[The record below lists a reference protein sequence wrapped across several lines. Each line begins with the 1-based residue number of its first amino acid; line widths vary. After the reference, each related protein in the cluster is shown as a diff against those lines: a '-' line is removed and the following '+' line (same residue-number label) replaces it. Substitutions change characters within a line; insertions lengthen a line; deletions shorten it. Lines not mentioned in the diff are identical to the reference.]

1 MPVHHADVVGSLLAP
16 PELAEVMSYMPAR
29 QVTPV
34 ELKELQ
40 DRAIDDALAMQ
51 ERAGVDVVTDGE
63 LRRVQFFD
71 QFVVGMD
78 GLAPGTG
85 GSATFHSD
93 DGAEVHFE
101 VPMCVQD
108 KIGFSRAL
116 AVEEFSYLRGK
127 TEKTIKVTIPSPLL
141 LITVWNKELSRSVYA
156 DPFELFADGVELIRA
171 QIEQLRDLGCEY
183 VQIDAPELIQGF
195 ADESVQAER
204 TAQGLDAERFK
215 AEGIEYI
222 NAALDVPGIT
232 RAVHLCRGNY
242 AGMWT
247 ARGGYE
253 ELARSC
259 FGRAPNVD
267 VWMLEY
273 DDERSGG
280 FEPLGDLPDDKVAVL
295 GLVTTK
301 RPAVED
307 PGRLRERIEEAA
319 RFHPREQLGIS
330 TQCGF
335 ESGTNAPLDSA
346 QQEAKLT
353 LVADVAH
360 DVWAREGQ
368 TA

>member
-1 MPVHHADVVGSLLAP
+1 MTVHHADVVGSLLAP
-16 PELAEVMSYMPAR
+16 PELAELMSYQPAR
-29 QVTPV
+29 QVAPE

-63 LRRVQFFD
+63 LRRIQFFD

-78 GLAPGTG
+78 GLAPGAG

-93 DGAEVHFE
+93 DGAEVRFE
-101 VPMCVQD
+101 VPMCAQG
-108 KIGFSRAL
+108 KIGFPRAL
-116 AVEEFSYLRGK
+116 AVEEFSYLKGK
-127 TEKTIKVTIPSPLL
+127 TQRTVKVTIPSPLL
-141 LITVWNKELSRSVYA
+141 LVSVWNNELSRAAYA
-156 DPFELFADGVELIRA
+156 DPFELFADGVDLIRA

-195 ADESVQAER
+195 ADETVQAER
-204 TAQGLDAERFK
+204 AEQGLDPERFK
-215 AEGIEYI
+215 AEGIDYI

-253 ELARSC
+253 ELARRC
-259 FGRAPNVD
+259 FDRAPNVD

-280 FEPLGDLPDDKVAVL
+280 FEPLGDLPEDKVAVL

-301 RPAVED
+301 RPGMED
-307 PGRLRERIEEAA
+307 PARLRERIDEAA
-319 RFHPREQLGIS
+319 NFHPREQLGIS

-353 LVADVAH
+353 LVADLAH

>member
-1 MPVHHADVVGSLLAP
+1 MTVHHADVVGSLLAP
-16 PELAEVMSYMPAR
+16 PELADVQSY
-29 QVTPV
+29 TPV
-34 ELKELQ
+34 REVSPEELKELQ

-71 QFVVGMD
+71 QFVVGME
-78 GLAPGTG
+78 GLAPGPG

-93 DGAEVHFE
+93 DGEEVHFQ
-101 VPMCVQD
+101 VPMCVQG
-108 KIGFSRAL
+108 KIRATRSL
-116 AVEEFSYLRGK
+116 AREEFGYLHGK
-127 TEKTIKVTIPSPLL
+127 TDKTIKITLPSPLL
-141 LITVWNKELSRSVYA
+141 LLTVWNNELSRAAYD
-156 DPFELFADGVELIRA
+156 DPFELFADGVDLIRG
-171 QIEQLRDLGCEY
+171 QIEELRDAGCEY

-195 ADESVQAER
+195 TDEQVQAER
-204 TAQGLDAERFK
+204 AQQGLDPERFK
-215 AEGIEYI
+215 AEAIDYI
-222 NAALDVPGIT
+222 NAALDVPGIR

-253 ELARSC
+253 ELARQC
-259 FGRAPNVD
+259 FDRAPNVD
-267 VWMLEY
+267 VWMMEY
-273 DDERSGG
+273 DDDRSGG
-280 FEPLGDLPDDKVAVL
+280 FEPLAALPDDKVAVL

-301 RPAVED
+301 RPALED
-307 PGRLRERIEEAA
+307 GERLRARIEEAA

-335 ESGTNAPLDSA
+335 ESGTNAPLDA
-346 QQEAKLT
+346 ARQEAKLR

-360 DVWAREGQ
+360 DVWAKE

>member
-1 MPVHHADVVGSLLAP
+1 MSAHHADVVGSLLAP
-16 PELAEVMSYMPAR
+16 PELAEVQSYAPAR
-29 QVTPV
+29 PV
-34 ELKELQ
+34 SPEELKELQ

-51 ERAGVDVVTDGE
+51 ERAGVDVVSDGE

-71 QFVVGMD
+71 QFVTDMS
-78 GLAPGTG
+78 GLAPGAG

-93 DGAEVHFE
+93 DGEDVHFE
-101 VPMCVQD
+101 VPVCVQAP
-108 KIGFSRAL
+108 IEFTRAL
-116 AVEEFSYLRGK
+116 AVEEFSYLKGM

-141 LITVWNKELSRSVYA
+141 LLTVWNNELSRGVYA
-156 DPFELFADGVELIRA
+156 DPFELFAAGVDLIRE
-171 QIEQLRDLGCEY
+171 QIVQLRDLGCEY

-195 ADESVQAER
+195 ADEQVQAER
-204 TAQGLDAERFK
+204 AAQGLDPERFK
-215 AEGIEYI
+215 AEASDYI

-247 ARGGYE
+247 ARGGYD

-259 FGRAPNVD
+259 FDRAPNVD

-280 FEPLGDLPDDKVAVL
+280 FGPLAALPDDKVAVL

-301 RPAVED
+301 RPAMED
-307 PGRLRERIEEAA
+307 PARLRARIGEAA

-335 ESGTNAPLDSA
+335 ESGTNAPLNSA
-346 QQEAKLT
+346 QQEAKLR

-360 DVWAREGQ
+360 DVWAHEGR

>member
-1 MPVHHADVVGSLLAP
+1 MSTRHADVVGSLLAP
-16 PELAEVMSYMPAR
+16 PELAEVQSYAPAR
-29 QVTPV
+29 QVSTE
-34 ELKELQ
+34 ELRELQ

-51 ERAGVDVVTDGE
+51 ERAGLDVVTDGE

-93 DGAEVHFE
+93 EGGEVHFE
-101 VPMCVQD
+101 IPLCVQGR
-108 KIGFSRAL
+108 IRATRSL
-116 AVEEFSYLRGK
+116 AADEFSYLKGK
-127 TEKTIKVTIPSPLL
+127 TERTIKVTMPSPLL
-141 LITVWNKELSRSVYA
+141 LISVWNDELSRVAYR
-156 DPFELFADGVELIRA
+156 DPFELFADGVDMLRE
-171 QIEQLRDLGCEY
+171 QIVQLRDLGCEY

-195 ADESVQAER
+195 ADEAVQAER
-204 TAQGLDAERFK
+204 RAQGLDPERFK
-215 AEGIEYI
+215 AEGIDYI

-253 ELARSC
+253 ELARTC
-259 FGRAPNVD
+259 FDRAPNVD

-273 DDERSGG
+273 DDDRSGG
-280 FEPLGDLPDDKVAVL
+280 FEPLGDLPEDKVAVL

-301 RPAVED
+301 RPAMED
-307 PGRLRERIEEAA
+307 PTRLRARIEEAA
-319 RFHPREQLGIS
+319 RFHPRELLGIS

-335 ESGTNAPLDSA
+335 ESGTNAPLDA
-346 QQEAKLT
+346 ARQEAKLR

-360 DVWAREGQ
+360 EVWAYEGR

>member
-1 MPVHHADVVGSLLAP
+1 MPIHHAEVVGSLLAP
-16 PELAEVMSYMPAR
+16 PELAEVMSYAPVRRVSPA
-29 QVTPV
+29 

-40 DRAIDDALAMQ
+40 DRAIDAALAMQ

-71 QFVVGMD
+71 QFVVGIE

-93 DGAEVHFE
+93 DGEEVHFE
-101 VPMCVQD
+101 VPMCVQG
-108 KIGFSRAL
+108 KIRATRSL
-116 AVEEFSYLRGK
+116 AAEEFAYLNGK
-127 TEKTIKVTIPSPLL
+127 TEKTIKVTLPSPLL
-141 LITVWNKELSRSVYA
+141 LITVWNNELSKAAYE
-156 DPFELFADGVELIRA
+156 DPFALFADGVDLIRE
-171 QIEQLRDLGCEY
+171 QIVQLKEMGCEY

-215 AEGIEYI
+215 AEGIDYI

-247 ARGGYE
+247 ASGGYE
-253 ELARSC
+253 ELARRC
-259 FGRAPNVD
+259 FDRAPNVD

-273 DDERSGG
+273 DDDRSGG
-280 FEPLGDLPDDKVAVL
+280 FEPLGELPEDKAAVL

-301 RPAVED
+301 RPAMED
-307 PGRLRERIEEAA
+307 PATLRARIDEAA
-319 RFHPREQLGIS
+319 RFHPRDQLGIS

-335 ESGTNAPLDSA
+335 ESGTNAPLDA
-346 QQEAKLT
+346 AGQEAKLK
-353 LVADVAH
+353 LVGDVARE
-360 DVWAREGQ
+360 VWVGQ
-368 TA
+368 GQAA

>member
-1 MPVHHADVVGSLLAP
+1 MRIHHSDVVGSLLAP
-16 PELAEVMSYMPAR
+16 PELAEVQSYRPVR
-29 QVTPV
+29 QVGRE
-34 ELKELQ
+34 ELRELQ
-40 DRAIDDALAMQ
+40 DRVIDDAVAMQ

-71 QFVVGMD
+71 QFVTGMA
-78 GLAPGTG
+78 GLGPGAG

-93 DGAEVHFE
+93 DGKDVSFQIP
-101 VPMCVQD
+101 VCVQE
-108 KIGFSRAL
+108 KIEFTRPL
-116 AVEEFSYLRGK
+116 AVEEFSYLHGK
-127 TEKTIKVTIPSPLL
+127 TDKTIKVTIPSPLL
-141 LITVWNKELSRSVYA
+141 LISVWNDELSRAAYS
-156 DPFELFADGVELIRA
+156 DPFELFADGVEQIKK

-195 ADESVQAER
+195 ADEDVQAER
-204 TAQGLDAERFK
+204 REQGLDAERFK
-215 AEGIEYI
+215 AEGIDYI
-222 NAALDVPGIT
+222 NAALDVPGIS

-253 ELARSC
+253 ELARAC
-259 FGRAPNVD
+259 FKRAPNVD

-273 DDERSGG
+273 DDDRSGG
-280 FEPLGDLPDDKVAVL
+280 FEPLRDLPDDKAAVL

-301 RPAVED
+301 RASMEE
-307 PGRLRERIEEAA
+307 PGRLRARIDEAA
-319 RFHPREQLGIS
+319 EFHPRELLGIS

-346 QQEAKLT
+346 QQEAKLR
-353 LVADVAH
+353 LVAEVAEE
-360 DVWAREGQ
+360 VWAHEGR

>member
-1 MPVHHADVVGSLLAP
+1 MATRHADVVGSLLAP
-16 PELAEVMSYMPAR
+16 PDLAEVQSYTPAR
-29 QVTPV
+29 AVSPD
-34 ELKELQ
+34 ELKQLQ

-51 ERAGVDVVTDGE
+51 ERAGLDVVTDGE

-71 QFVVGMD
+71 QFVVGMA
-78 GLAPGTG
+78 GLAPGAG

-93 DGAEVHFE
+93 DGEEVHFQ

-108 KIGFSRAL
+108 KVRATRSL
-116 AVEEFSYLRGK
+116 ALEEFGYLHGK
-127 TEKTIKVTIPSPLL
+127 TDKTIKVTLPSPLL
-141 LITVWNKELSRSVYA
+141 LTTVWNNELSRAVYK
-156 DPFELFADGVELIRA
+156 DPFELFADGVDMIRG
-171 QIEQLRDLGCEY
+171 QIEELRDAGCEY
-183 VQIDAPELIQGF
+183 VQVDAPELIQGF
-195 ADESVQAER
+195 TDEQVQAER
-204 TAQGLDAERFK
+204 AGQGLDPERFK
-215 AEGIEYI
+215 AEGIDYI

-253 ELARSC
+253 ELARQC
-259 FGRAPNVD
+259 FERAPNVD
-267 VWMLEY
+267 VWMMEY
-273 DDERSGG
+273 DDDRSGG
-280 FEPLGDLPDDKVAVL
+280 FEPLADLPEDKVAVL

-301 RPAVED
+301 RPALED
-307 PGRLRERIEEAA
+307 PERLRSRIEEAA
-319 RFHPREQLGIS
+319 WFHPREQLGIS

-353 LVADVAH
+353 LVAGV
-360 DVWAREGQ
+360 AREVWEEE

>member
-1 MPVHHADVVGSLLAP
+1 MRIHHADVVGSLLAP
-16 PELAEVMSYMPAR
+16 PELAEVQSYTPVR
-29 QVTPV
+29 QVGPD

-40 DRAIDDALAMQ
+40 DRAIDDALALQ

-71 QFVVGMD
+71 QFVTGMS
-78 GLAPGTG
+78 GLARGAG

-93 DGAEVHFE
+93 DGEDVHFQIP
-101 VPMCVQD
+101 VWVQS
-108 KIGFSRAL
+108 KIEFTRAL
-116 AVEEFSYLRGK
+116 AVEEFGYLKGK
-127 TEKTIKVTIPSPLL
+127 TDKTIKVTIPSPLL
-141 LITVWNKELSRSVYA
+141 LLTVWNNELSRAVYS
-156 DPFELFADGVELIRA
+156 DPFELFADGVEQIRK
-171 QIEQLRDLGCEY
+171 QIEQLRDEGCEY

-195 ADESVQAER
+195 ADGEVQAER
-204 TAQGLDAERFK
+204 LEQGLNPERFK

-253 ELARSC
+253 GLARSC
-259 FGRAPNVD
+259 FDRAPNVD

-273 DDERSGG
+273 DDDRSGG
-280 FEPLGDLPDDKVAVL
+280 FEPLRELPDDKVAVL

-301 RPAVED
+301 RAAMED
-307 PGRLRERIEEAA
+307 PDRLRARIDEAA
-319 RFHPREQLGIS
+319 QFHPREMLGIS

-346 QQEAKLT
+346 QEEAKLR
-353 LVADVAH
+353 LVADVARE
-360 DVWAREGQ
+360 VWAHEGRP
-368 TA
+368 A

>member
-29 QVTPV
+29 HVTPV

-71 QFVVGMD
+71 QFVVGTD
-78 GLAPGTG
+78 GLAPGSG

-108 KIGFSRAL
+108 KIGFSHAL

-195 ADESVQAER
+195 ADQSVQAER
-204 TAQGLDAERFK
+204 TAQGLDPERFK

-273 DDERSGG
+273 DDERSGA

>member
-1 MPVHHADVVGSLLAP
+1 MSVHHADVVGSLLAP
-16 PELAEVMSYMPAR
+16 PELADVQSYTPAR
-29 QVTPV
+29 EVGPE

-78 GLAPGTG
+78 GLAPGPG

-93 DGAEVHFE
+93 DGKEVHFQ
-101 VPMCVQD
+101 VPMCVQW
-108 KIGFSRAL
+108 KIRATRSL
-116 AVEEFSYLRGK
+116 ALEEFGYLHGK
-127 TEKTIKVTIPSPLL
+127 AEKTIKVTLPSPLL
-141 LITVWNKELSRSVYA
+141 LLTVWNNELSRAAYE
-156 DPFELFADGVELIRA
+156 DPFELFADGVDLIRE
-171 QIEQLRDLGCEY
+171 QIEELRDAGCEY

-195 ADESVQAER
+195 TDEQVQAER
-204 TAQGLDAERFK
+204 AQQGLDPERFK
-215 AEGIEYI
+215 AEAIDYI
-222 NAALDVPGIT
+222 NAALDVPGIR

-253 ELARSC
+253 ELARQC
-259 FGRAPNVD
+259 FDRAPNVD
-267 VWMLEY
+267 VWMMEY
-273 DDERSGG
+273 DDDRSGG
-280 FEPLGDLPDDKVAVL
+280 FEPLAALPDDKVAVL

-301 RPAVED
+301 RPALED
-307 PGRLRERIEEAA
+307 GERLRARIEEAA

-335 ESGTNAPLDSA
+335 ESGTNAPLDA
-346 QQEAKLT
+346 ARQEAKLR

-360 DVWAREGQ
+360 DVWAKE

>member
-16 PELAEVMSYMPAR
+16 PQLAEVQSYTPAR
-29 QVTPV
+29 PV
-34 ELKELQ
+34 APEELKELQ

-71 QFVVGMD
+71 QFVTGMD
-78 GLAPGTG
+78 GLAPGAG

-93 DGAEVHFE
+93 DGAEVKFE
-101 VPMCVQD
+101 VPMCVQGR
-108 KIGFSRAL
+108 IAFRRGLAL
-116 AVEEFSYLRGK
+116 EEFDYVHGK
-127 TEKTIKVTIPSPLL
+127 TDRTIKLTIPSPLL
-141 LITVWNKELSRSVYA
+141 LISVWNNELSRVAYR
-156 DPFELFADGVELIRA
+156 DPFELFAHGADLIRE
-171 QIEQLRDLGCEY
+171 QIVQLRDAGCEY

-195 ADESVQAER
+195 ADERVQAER
-204 TAQGLDAERFK
+204 AAQGLDAERFK
-215 AEGIEYI
+215 ADGIEYI
-222 NAALDVPGIT
+222 NAALEVPGIT

-253 ELARSC
+253 ELARRC
-259 FGRAPNVD
+259 FDRAPNVD

-273 DDERSGG
+273 DDDRSGG
-280 FEPLGDLPDDKVAVL
+280 FEPLADLPDDKVAVL

-301 RPAVED
+301 RAAMED
-307 PGRLRERIEEAA
+307 PERLRARIDEAA
-319 RFHPREQLGIS
+319 AFHPREQLGIS

-335 ESGTNAPLDSA
+335 ESGTNAPLDA
-346 QQEAKLT
+346 ARQEAKLK

-360 DVWAREGQ
+360 HVWAHEGRP
-368 TA
+368 A